1 MGAIFGCKS
10 ERHTN
15 YTHYDHQVANWERGV
30 DVDDGLLLRI
40 NAHCVREACESFDF
54 HRMLTQANNKQT
66 SKNR

>member
-30 DVDDGLLLRI
+30 DVDDEVQPKAPGKRFGQPKYEQPKILYASCHHL
-40 NAHCVREACESFDF
+40 
-54 HRMLTQANNKQT
+54 KP
-66 SKNR
+66 